1 MEQKIKYDPAIKY
14 TAGKGLIYMIKS
26 EQRKL
31 IENAAEE
38 LSCLIGKINADLKSS
53 ITSTDL
59 DEPDY
64 YDYQTCYELMVL
76 AKEL

>member
-1 MEQKIKYDPAIKY
+1 MTKI
-14 TAGKGLIYMIKS
+14 

-31 IENAAEE
+31 IESAAEE
-38 LSCLIGKINADLKSS
+38 LESLIRKVNDSMKEN
-53 ITSTDL
+53 TKSTDL

-64 YDYQTCYELMVL
+64 YDYQTCHELMVL

>member
-1 MEQKIKYDPAIKY
+1 MV
-14 TAGKGLIYMIKS
+14 KS

-38 LSCLIGKINADLKSS
+38 LAFLIQKINEDIKSN

-59 DEPDY
+59 DGPDY
-64 YDYQTCYELMVL
+64 YDYQTCYELMIL

>member
-1 MEQKIKYDPAIKY
+1 MV
-14 TAGKGLIYMIKS
+14 KS
-26 EQRKL
+26 EQKRL

-38 LSCLIGKINADLKSS
+38 LECLIKTLNDKMRNE
-53 ITSTDL
+53 ITGTDL

>member
-1 MEQKIKYDPAIKY
+1 MN
-14 TAGKGLIYMIKS
+14 KS
-26 EQRKL
+26 EQRIL
-31 IENAAEE
+31 IESAAEE
-38 LSCLIGKINADLKSS
+38 LACLIAKINNDLKSN

-76 AKEL
+76 AKEI

>member
-1 MEQKIKYDPAIKY
+1 MREVK
-14 TAGKGLIYMIKS
+14 TMIKI

-38 LSCLIGKINADLKSS
+38 LACLITTMNKYLKSS
-53 ITSTDL
+53 TAGTDL

-76 AKEL
+76 AKEI

>member
-1 MEQKIKYDPAIKY
+1 MYKREQK
-14 TAGKGLIYMIKS
+14 
-26 EQRKL
+26 KL

-38 LSCLIGKINADLKSS
+38 LASLIEKINDDLKSN
-53 ITSTDL
+53 ITSSDL

-64 YDYQTCYELMVL
+64 YDYKTCYDLMVL

>member
-1 MEQKIKYDPAIKY
+1 MRNHQRLNMTKAEQK
-14 TAGKGLIYMIKS
+14 
-26 EQRKL
+26 RL

-38 LSCLIGKINADLKSS
+38 LACLIKIANKVLADNVTAL
-53 ITSTDL
+53 DL

>member
-1 MEQKIKYDPAIKY
+1 MS
-14 TAGKGLIYMIKS
+14 KS
-26 EQRKL
+26 EQRRL
-31 IENAAEE
+31 IESAAEE
-38 LSCLIGKINADLKSS
+38 LACLIRKINEDVRGN
-53 ITSTDL
+53 ITSTETFS

>member
-1 MEQKIKYDPAIKY
+1 MAKGEQK
-14 TAGKGLIYMIKS
+14 
-26 EQRKL
+26 KL
-31 IENAAEE
+31 IESAAEE
-38 LSCLIGKINADLKSS
+38 LAVLITKVNDELKSN